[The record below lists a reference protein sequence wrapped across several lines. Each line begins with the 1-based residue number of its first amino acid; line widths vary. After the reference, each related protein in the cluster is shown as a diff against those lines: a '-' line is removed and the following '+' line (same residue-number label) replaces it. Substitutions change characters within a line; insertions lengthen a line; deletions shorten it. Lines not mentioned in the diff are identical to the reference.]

1 MINMRVINFILTKE
15 GITCYKI
22 NLAGSKN
29 FTKGEG
35 MKLGVFVSDFA
46 LTTDT
51 LERFK
56 ADKLGIIL
64 VQNGVYHATTKENGK
79 ASSLLDKTP
88 NLYALSEDI
97 QIRGMKDA
105 DVDKRV
111 KVVNYGDV
119 VDLIFN
125 EYDKIAWL

>member
-1 MINMRVINFILTKE
+1 
-15 GITCYKI
+15 
-22 NLAGSKN
+22 
-29 FTKGEG
+29 
-35 MKLGVFVSDFA
+35 MKLAVFVSDFKLA
-46 LTTDT
+46 TDT
-51 LERFK
+51 LERLK

-88 NLYALSEDI
+88 NLYALSEDV

-125 EYDKIAWL
+125 DFDKIAWL

>member
-1 MINMRVINFILTKE
+1 
-15 GITCYKI
+15 
-22 NLAGSKN
+22 
-29 FTKGEG
+29 
-35 MKLGVFVSDFA
+35 MKLGLFVSDFK

-51 LERFK
+51 LDRIK

-79 ASSLLDKTP
+79 ASSLLDKSP
-88 NLYALSEDI
+88 NLYVLSEDM

-105 DVDKRV
+105 DADKRV
-111 KVVNYGDV
+111 KVVSYGDV
-119 VDLIFN
+119 VDLIMN